1 MNLKT
6 GLKSQLLMNKS
17 KTPIIAIVGPTA
29 SGKTSL
35 GIAIAKLIGGEILC
49 CDSRTVYKGMTIGT
63 SAPSQ
68 KEQSGIP
75 HHLLEIREPDKQIN
89 AAQFKEICFS
99 TIENIKSRGKIPI
112 LVGGSG
118 LYIDSIIFNYSY
130 EPQDTVLRDSLANKT
145 LDELQKIISE
155 KNLELPINEKNPR
168 HLISAIMN
176 KGRDK
181 DRELI
186 DDCLVIGVSVDREV
200 LVSSIKAR
208 TERMIKQGLETEV
221 RALVDQYGWDI
232 EPMRSIGYME
242 FKGYIENKINKDE
255 LKALINKDTFN
266 YAKRQKTW
274 FKRNKNIHWIEEQ
287 SEVVDLITTYLNKY
301 GI

>member
-89 AAQFKEICFS
+89 AAQFKEICLS

-186 DDCLVIGVSVDREV
+186 DDCLVIGISVDREV

-242 FKGYIENKINKDE
+242 FKGYIENKINIEE

-287 SEVVDLITTYLNKY
+287 GEVVDLITTYLNKY

>member
-1 MNLKT
+1 
-6 GLKSQLLMNKS
+6 MNKS

-89 AAQFKEICFS
+89 AAQFKEICLS

-168 HLISAIMN
+168 HLISTIMN

-186 DDCLVIGVSVDREV
+186 DDCLVIGISVDREV

-208 TERMIKQGLETEV
+208 TERMIKQGLESEV
-221 RALVDQYGWDI
+221 RALVDRYGWDI

>member
-6 GLKSQLLMNKS
+6 GLMSQLLMNKS

-168 HLISAIMN
+168 HLISTIMN

-186 DDCLVIGVSVDREV
+186 DDCLVIGISVDREV

-208 TERMIKQGLETEV
+208 TERMIKQGLESEV
-221 RALVDQYGWDI
+221 RALVDRYGWDI

>member
-6 GLKSQLLMNKS
+6 GLMSQLLMNKS

-89 AAQFKEICFS
+89 AAQFKEICLS

-168 HLISAIMN
+168 HLISTIMN

-186 DDCLVIGVSVDREV
+186 DDCLVIGISVDREV

-287 SEVVDLITTYLNKY
+287 GEVVDLITTYLNKY

>member
-89 AAQFKEICFS
+89 AAQFKEICLS

-168 HLISAIMN
+168 HLISTIMN

-186 DDCLVIGVSVDREV
+186 DDCLVIGISVDREV

-208 TERMIKQGLETEV
+208 TERMIKQGLESEV
-221 RALVDQYGWDI
+221 RALVDRYGWDI

>member
-6 GLKSQLLMNKS
+6 GLMSQLLMNKS

-89 AAQFKEICFS
+89 AAQFKEICLS

-242 FKGYIENKINKDE
+242 FKGYIENKINIEE

-287 SEVVDLITTYLNKY
+287 GEVVDLITTYLNKY

>member
-6 GLKSQLLMNKS
+6 GLMSQLLMNKS

-89 AAQFKEICFS
+89 AAQFKEICLS

-168 HLISAIMN
+168 HLISTIMN

-186 DDCLVIGVSVDREV
+186 DDCLVIGISVDREV

-208 TERMIKQGLETEV
+208 TERMIKQGLESEV
-221 RALVDQYGWDI
+221 RALVDRYGWDI

>member
-89 AAQFKEICFS
+89 AAQFKEICLS

-242 FKGYIENKINKDE
+242 FKGYIENKINIEE

-287 SEVVDLITTYLNKY
+287 GEVVDLITTYLNKY

>member
-89 AAQFKEICFS
+89 AAQFKEICLS

-186 DDCLVIGVSVDREV
+186 DDCLVIGISVDREV

-287 SEVVDLITTYLNKY
+287 GEVVDLITTYLNKY

>member
-1 MNLKT
+1 
-6 GLKSQLLMNKS
+6 MNKS

-89 AAQFKEICFS
+89 AAQFKEICLS

-242 FKGYIENKINKDE
+242 FKGYIENKINIEE

-287 SEVVDLITTYLNKY
+287 GEVVDLITTYLNKY